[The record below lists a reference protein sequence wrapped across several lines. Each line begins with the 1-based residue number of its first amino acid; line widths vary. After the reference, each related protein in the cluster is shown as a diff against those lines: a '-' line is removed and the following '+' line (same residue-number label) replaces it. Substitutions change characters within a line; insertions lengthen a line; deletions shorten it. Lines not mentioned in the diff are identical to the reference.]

1 MKRYFPE
8 PSGEDA
14 ADVRNPFSS
23 NPATESVPDELQID
37 FLDQLYHF
45 SAWVC
50 YAAIIPEPNCA
61 RLCMSASIRFHL
73 PLSQVVQELG
83 EKAHPVQLDLSTI
96 WAISHKIW
104 TKRFRHFLAIL
115 MKLYFFVIEYII
127 RRFLYRRKHVKHL

>member
-45 SAWVC
+45 SA
-50 YAAIIPEPNCA
+50 
-61 RLCMSASIRFHL
+61 
-73 PLSQVVQELG
+73 
-83 EKAHPVQLDLSTI
+83 
-96 WAISHKIW
+96 
-104 TKRFRHFLAIL
+104 
-115 MKLYFFVIEYII
+115 
-127 RRFLYRRKHVKHL
+127 